1 MKFSGAIQL
10 HTSKIW
16 AGVSN
21 PPGYGPGPKMACS
34 LKNLSPPGDLI
45 LNNTN
50 AQMVDYYSNKL
61 SL

>member
-10 HTSKIW
+10 YTSKIW

-21 PPGYGPGPKMACS
+21 PPGYGPEPKMACS

-50 AQMVDYYSNKL
+50 AQMVDYF
-61 SL
+61 